1 MKISMMTAAA
11 LSLLLT
17 AAGVHA
23 AEIKVMAS
31 GAMAHAIQE
40 IAQDFAKKNGHT
52 LQFVQGT
59 TGTLQAKVR
68 AGETPDIVQMTSGGI
83 GQLDK
88 EHLTAPGTRVE
99 LASALLGVAVPE
111 NAPAP
116 DLSSDEALKRTLLSA
131 KKIAYIDPM
140 VGGQAG
146 AAILGVL
153 RKLGIEDAVVKKA
166 VYGKTGADSV
176 GKMVNG
182 EADLAISFASE
193 ILPVKG
199 AKSAGLIPA
208 ALQTPAT
215 FAAAIGAKSANPD
228 IARALLKE
236 LQSPEAKAVMVKAGL
251 QPAK

>member
-1 MKISMMTAAA
+1 MKISTMAAA
-11 LSLLLT
+11 GFSLLLT
-17 AAGVHA
+17 GAGVHA

-31 GAMAHAIQE
+31 GAMAHAIQD

-52 LQFVQGT
+52 IQFVQGT
-59 TGTLQAKVR
+59 TGTLQDKVR

-83 GQLDK
+83 DQLDK
-88 EHLTAPGTRVE
+88 EHLIAPGTRVE
-99 LASALLGVAVPE
+99 LASALLGVAVPQ
-111 NAPAP
+111 NAPVP
-116 DLSSDEALKRTLLSA
+116 DVSSDEGLKTTLLSA

-140 VGGQAG
+140 LGGQAG
-146 AAILGVL
+146 AAILNVV

-176 GKMVNG
+176 SKMVDG
-182 EADLAISFASE
+182 EADIAISFASE
-193 ILPVKG
+193 IVPIKG
-199 AKSAGLIPA
+199 AKSAGLIPE
-208 ALQTPAT
+208 ALQTPGK

-236 LQSPEAKAVMVKAGL
+236 LQSPEAKAVMMKAGL